1 MATCAAVAVLY
12 ALAALGIAVWTRD
25 GGPLAVRWAWVA
37 LFLDLAVLGSLTLLT
52 GVETPQSWT
61 SDVLTTGFLLVP
73 VLAAAQLRP
82 LVCAAVV
89 VPAVA
94 VYLLAGIATRTAN
107 EEPWTSLLLRTLVM
121 AGVAGGCVA
130 LSFIQRSR
138 VSTIGRLVRARTD
151 LLAELTALERRERR
165 ALSEQLHD
173 GALQYV
179 LAARQDL
186 DDARDT
192 GAPEAF
198 DRLEQALVESS
209 RLLRTTVAELHPAV
223 LERAGLPAALRDAV
237 RTTAARA
244 GLTAD
249 LDVDGWPAD
258 LRTPVD
264 GLLYRTACELLGNVA
279 KHARAGRLVVTLAL
293 VGDTARLTVADDGVG
308 VGARTAWTSATA
320 SARATSGWRRTRCA
334 SRRRA
339 GRSPSRPAP
348 PPAPWRRSSYPCRRQ
363 VGRPPTRTR
372 TSAGGRRADAER
384 GEGNPRAVFRRSRR
398 RGGSLL
404 VGAGL
409 EANRGPR
416 ERGRHRRA
424 RGLRP
429 SAVAGG
435 HGDGAVAVVTDR
447 VVERGAQ
454 RHVRQERKVGVR
466 VPGPL
471 LLDHT
476 SHGPGGIEQHH
487 ERHRADVP
495 GAVDL
500 PHDDLRHRGRHLRNG
515 HRRGQRLPA
524 AAGGETVDPV
534 ELGAGV
540 FGVGGGHPA
549 HGCPEHEVAGVVRGE
564 PGRCDGRGFHDG
576 RVPLPSPPPA
586 G

>member
-1 MATCAAVAVLY
+1 MTAPPVSQPLGPVLGPDVAAVLVEHARRGVRLQVAVRAVLVVFVAATVLVVPPAHDVATSAAVAVLY

-37 LFLDLAVLGSLTLLT
+37 LFLDLAVLASLTLLT

-94 VYLLAGIATRTAN
+94 VYLIAGIATRTAN

-237 RTTAARA
+237 PHDGGPGRSHRRPGHRRVAGRPAHPGRRVALPHGTRAARQ
-244 GLTAD
+244 
-249 LDVDGWPAD
+249 
-258 LRTPVD
+258 R
-264 GLLYRTACELLGNVA
+264 RE
-279 KHARAGRLVVTLAL
+279 ARARRPPRGHAGAGRRHDAVDRRRRRRRS
-293 VGDTARLTVADDGVG
+293 GR
-308 VGARTAWTSATA
+308 RTAWTSATA

-348 PPAPWRRSSYPCRRQ
+348 SPAPWRRSSCPCRRH
-363 VGRPPTRTR
+363 VGRPPTDTR
-372 TSAGGRRADAER
+372 TSARQPTAR
-384 GEGNPRAVFRRSRR
+384 
-398 RGGSLL
+398 
-404 VGAGL
+404 
-409 EANRGPR
+409 
-416 ERGRHRRA
+416 RRA
-424 RGLRP
+424 R
-429 SAVAGG
+429 
-435 HGDGAVAVVTDR
+435 
-447 VVERGAQ
+447 
-454 RHVRQERKVGVR
+454 
-466 VPGPL
+466 
-471 LLDHT
+471 
-476 SHGPGGIEQHH
+476 
-487 ERHRADVP
+487 
-495 GAVDL
+495 
-500 PHDDLRHRGRHLRNG
+500 
-515 HRRGQRLPA
+515 RR
-524 AAGGETVDPV
+524 
-534 ELGAGV
+534 
-540 FGVGGGHPA
+540 
-549 HGCPEHEVAGVVRGE
+549 
-564 PGRCDGRGFHDG
+564 
-576 RVPLPSPPPA
+576 
-586 G
+586 

>member
-1 MATCAAVAVLY
+1 MTAPPVSQPLRPVLGPDVAAVLVEHARRGVQLQVAVRTVLVVFVAATILVVPPAHDVATCAAVAVLY

-37 LFLDLAVLGSLTLLT
+37 LFLDLAVLASLTLLT

-61 SDVLTTGFLLVP
+61 SDVLATGFLLVP

-151 LLAELTALERRERR
+151 LLAELTVLERSERR

-237 RTTAARA
+237 RVTAARA

-249 LDVDGWPAD
+249 LDVDEWPAD

-264 GLLYRTACELLGNVA
+264 GLLYRTARELLGNVA

-293 VGDTARLTVADDGVG
+293 VDDTARLTVADDGVG
-308 VGARTAWTSATA
+308 VGGPDGVDLGHRL
-320 SARATSGWRRTRCA
+320 
-334 SRRRA
+334 
-339 GRSPSRPAP
+339 
-348 PPAPWRRSSYPCRRQ
+348 
-363 VGRPPTRTR
+363 
-372 TSAGGRRADAER
+372 
-384 GEGNPRAVFRRSRR
+384 GEGHI
-398 RGGSLL
+398 
-404 VGAGL
+404 GL
-409 EANRGPR
+409 AS
-416 ERGRHRRA
+416 HA
-424 RGLRP
+424 LR
-429 SAVAGG
+429 
-435 HGDGAVAVVTDR
+435 
-447 VVERGAQ
+447 VE
-454 RHVRQERKVGVR
+454 
-466 VPGPL
+466 
-471 LLDHT
+471 
-476 SHGPGGIEQHH
+476 
-487 ERHRADVP
+487 
-495 GAVDL
+495 
-500 PHDDLRHRGRHLRNG
+500 
-515 HRRGQRLPA
+515 
-524 AAGGETVDPV
+524 AAGGTLTVAPGTTAGTVAAV
-534 ELGAGV
+534 ELPLSA
-540 FGVGGGHPA
+540 A
-549 HGCPEHEVAGVVRGE
+549 RG
-564 PGRCDGRGFHDG
+564 
-576 RVPLPSPPPA
+576 PA
-586 G
+586 GDPH